1 MFQYYTAVQRLIQKA
16 PKKLMP
22 MLKLKTMPMMKLKQ
36 MPMVKLKPMLML
48 KLKPVAARV
57 DATLYSVQYSTYI
70 MAGLCSTR
78 IYLAQEPD
86 LYRFI
91 LFLGYSFSI
100 ICSNNAIISK
110 FTGHKPT
117 SMPHL
122 MHNLPLWWVSIF
134 PL

>member
-57 DATLYSVQYSTYI
+57 DATLYSTVHTLWLACVVHAYIWHKSQTYTD
-70 MAGLCSTR
+70 S
-78 IYLAQEPD
+78 Y
-86 LYRFI
+86 YF
-91 LFLGYSFSI
+91 
-100 ICSNNAIISK
+100 
-110 FTGHKPT
+110 
-117 SMPHL
+117 
-122 MHNLPLWWVSIF
+122 WVIAF
-134 PL
+134 Q

>member
-1 MFQYYTAVQRLIQKA
+1 MFQYYTYCRTAA
-16 PKKLMP
+16 NPKSSKE
-22 MLKLKTMPMMKLKQ
+22 
-36 MPMVKLKPMLML
+36 
-48 KLKPVAARV
+48 A
-57 DATLYSVQYSTYI
+57 DAHAEAEDNAHDEAEADADGEAEADADAEAEAEAWSGCNTVQYILYI